1 MRRSSAA
8 KPLEGDELRQT
19 LKDQIRHPYITG
31 QGIRA
36 REPDP
41 APEKADA
48 EGADAGRGAA
58 CES

>member
-1 MRRSSAA
+1 
-8 KPLEGDELRQT
+8 LRQT